1 MDSKAAS
8 SHTADQ
14 WIYNAFKAV
23 MKFIDANK
31 ILIGIILVI
40 AVFRHETYT
49 RSFRHTAAPEICTH
63 RNLVRFGENRD
74 VEAMRQIA
82 GECRGGSLSTEAA
95 SVLQY
100 WDNEDWRRAKNART
114 IQAFRH
120 YLRKWELDGAHVI
133 AANNA
138 IKYLAMRGRLGAP
151 ASGLDYCSHETSG
164 QRSEIFV
171 QVFSSKTLDRAAY
184 ARDAIA
190 RKYSD
195 VIGNCGADVHSV
207 RLRSEGELHRVLIGP
222 VQTRPTAQTLCE
234 QLKRKGLAEC
244 AAIQ

>member
-31 ILIGIILVI
+31 ILIGIILI
-40 AVFRHETYT
+40 LAVFRHESYT
-49 RSFRHTAAPEICTH
+49 RSFRFTGAPEICTQ
-63 RNLVRFGENRD
+63 RNLVRFGEARD
-74 VEAMRQIA
+74 VDAMRRIA
-82 GECRGGSLSTEAA
+82 GECRSGGLSAEAA
-95 SVLQY
+95 NVLQY

-120 YLRKWELDGAHVI
+120 YLRKWEYDGAHVT
-133 AANNA
+133 AASNA
-138 IKYLAMRGRLGAP
+138 IKYLAMRGRLSAP
-151 ASGLDYCSHETSG
+151 ASALDYCTHEGAG
-164 QRSEIFV
+164 QRNEFFV
-171 QVFSSKTLDRAAY
+171 QVFSSKALDRAAY

-190 RKYSD
+190 KKYSD
-195 VIGNCGADVHSV
+195 VIGNCGADVHTV
-207 RLRSEGELHRVLIGP
+207 RLRSEGEMHRVLIGP

-244 AAIQ
+244 AATQ